1 MTGIPSTRSIARTSA
16 RYPQPVIAFWLLAL
30 VLAAIAAT
38 HLQLDTTASFTNK
51 PESVRGRE
59 LLLQGFHS
67 DNPAIETLI
76 VRSDTSTVD
85 DPVFQAT
92 VQDIVRRLTERSHL
106 IDAVVTYYHLEA
118 LGHPAARSM
127 VSPDRHAMLVRVQM
141 AGTVEQMS
149 GRAEEYEALVRGLAR
164 PGFEVLSLGSI
175 TVHHEFN
182 QVAESDLRRGEA
194 IGLPIALL
202 VLIAVFGALVA
213 AGVPVILSIVSIVIA
228 LGLTTFVGRFVD
240 LSLYVVNMI
249 TMIGLAIGID
259 YALFIISR
267 YREERSKGLAVVDA
281 VGNAG
286 ATAGKA
292 VLFSGMTVVLTLAG
306 LVFLPTNIFRSLGAG
321 AVVVVLV
328 AMLAMLTLV
337 PALLGLLGDR
347 IDWPRRRGTQPMTTS
362 MLSKQGAGSAGR
374 VGFWWRITHLIM
386 ARPLL
391 SAAAAGLVLVALA
404 LPSFDLQRGSADNL
418 STLPDGEVKRAY
430 QALARDFPTGLLD
443 PIEIAVDGQRTPE
456 SEAAIARLIERMR
469 QTPPFTPAVEV
480 EWTTAGDLAVIRVP
494 LAVDP
499 SSLEAIQAVKTL
511 RGELI
516 PAAFNGVPAR
526 VYVTGSSA
534 FNTDFLD
541 LMDRVTPWIFA
552 FVLSLSFML
561 LLIAFRS
568 IVIPAKAILLNLLS
582 VGAAYGTL
590 AIVFQKGIGN
600 ELFGFTH
607 TPVIEAWVPIF
618 LFCILFGLSMD
629 YHVFLLSRIQEHYL
643 LTGSNREAV
652 AAGLTATGRLIS
664 GAALIMIVVFAG
676 FASGRLVVFQQ
687 LGFGLAVAVLLD
699 VTVIR
704 TVLVPATMAVLGRF
718 NWYLPAWLRWLP
730 DLRIEGPRRVPAYE
744 PALATDPSG
753 E

>member
-1 MTGIPSTRSIARTSA
+1 MLGTPSARSIARASA
-16 RYPQPVIAFWLLAL
+16 RHPWRVLSLWLLAL
-30 VLAAIAAT
+30 ILAAAAMT
-38 HLQLDTTASFTNK
+38 SLRLDSTANFTNK

-59 LLLQGFHS
+59 LLLQRFHS

-76 VRSDTSTVD
+76 IRSQTATVD
-85 DPVFQAT
+85 DPAFQAA
-92 VQDIVRRLTERSHL
+92 VQEIVHRLTERPYL
-106 IDAVVTYYHLEA
+106 VDAVITYYHLKA
-118 LGHPAARSM
+118 LGHPTAESM

-141 AGTVEQMS
+141 AGTVEQLS
-149 GRAEEYEALVRGLAR
+149 GHAEEYEALVRELAR
-164 PGFEVLSLGSI
+164 PGFQVLSLGSI

-202 VLIAVFGALVA
+202 VLVIVFGALVA
-213 AGVPVILSIVSIVIA
+213 AGVPVILSIVSIIIA
-228 LGLTTFVGRFVD
+228 LGLTAIIGRFVD

-267 YREERSKGLAVVDA
+267 YREERSKGLPVVNAVE
-281 VGNAG
+281 NAG

-328 AMLAMLTLV
+328 AMAAMLTLV

-347 IDWPRRRGTQPMTTS
+347 IDWPRLHSTRALRRAAQP
-362 MLSKQGAGSAGR
+362 KQGVAPAGIGI
-374 VGFWWRITHLIM
+374 WWRITHLIM

-391 SAAAAGLVLVALA
+391 SAAAAGLVLVGLA
-404 LPSFDLQRGSADNL
+404 LPSLDLQRGSADNL
-418 STLPDGEVKRAY
+418 STLPEGEVKHAY
-430 QALARDFPTGLLD
+430 QALARDFPSGLLD
-443 PIEIAVDGQRTPE
+443 PIEIAIDGQRTPQ
-456 SEAAIARLIERMR
+456 SEAAIAALVERIR

-480 EWTTAGDLAVIRVP
+480 QWTTAGDLAVIRVP

-499 SSLEAIQAVKTL
+499 ASPEAIQAVRTL

-516 PAAFNGVPAR
+516 PAAFNGVPAQ

-541 LMDRVTPWIFA
+541 LVDRFTPWIFA
-552 FVLSLSFML
+552 FVLSLSFIL

-590 AIVFQKGIGN
+590 TIVFQKGIGN
-600 ELFGFTH
+600 ELLGFTH

-618 LFCILFGLSMD
+618 LFCVLFGLSMD

-676 FASGRLVVFQQ
+676 FASGRLIVFQQ

-699 VTVIR
+699 ATIIR

-718 NWYLPAWLRWLP
+718 NWYLPAWLSWLP
-730 DLRIEGPRRVPAYE
+730 DLRIEGPRRPPAHE
-744 PALATDPSG
+744 PALATGPSG

>member
-1 MTGIPSTRSIARTSA
+1 MLGTPSARSIARASA
-16 RYPQPVIAFWLLAL
+16 RHPWRVIGLWLLAL
-30 VLAAIAAT
+30 ILAATAMT
-38 HLQLDTTASFTNK
+38 DLRLDSTASFTNK

-59 LLLQGFHS
+59 LLLQRFHS

-76 VRSDTSTVD
+76 VRSETATVD
-85 DPVFQAT
+85 DPAFQAT
-92 VQDIVRRLTERSHL
+92 VQEIVRRLTERPHL
-106 IDAVVTYYHLEA
+106 VDAVITYYHLKA
-118 LGHPAARSM
+118 LGHPTAESM

-141 AGTVEQMS
+141 AGTVEQLS
-149 GRAEEYEALVRGLAR
+149 GHAEEYEVLVRELAR

-213 AGVPVILSIVSIVIA
+213 AGVPVILSIVSIIIA
-228 LGLTTFVGRFVD
+228 LGLTTFIGRFVD

-267 YREERSKGLAVVDA
+267 YREERSKGLAVADA

-292 VLFSGMTVVLTLAG
+292 VLFSRMTVVLTLAG

-328 AMLAMLTLV
+328 AMAAMLTLV

-347 IDWPRRRGTQPMTTS
+347 IDWPRLRGARALRRAAQP
-362 MLSKQGAGSAGR
+362 KQGVAPAGIGI
-374 VGFWWRITHLIM
+374 WWRITRLIM

-391 SAAAAGLVLVALA
+391 SAAAAGLVLVGLA
-404 LPSFDLQRGSADNL
+404 LPSLDLRRGSAL

-443 PIEIAVDGQRTPE
+443 PLEIALDGQRTPE
-456 SEAAIARLIERMR
+456 SEAAIARLVERMR

-480 EWTTAGDLAVIRVP
+480 QWTTAGDLAVIRVP

-499 SSLEAIQAVKTL
+499 ASPEAIQAVRTL

-516 PAAFNGVPAR
+516 PAAFNGVPAQ

-541 LMDRVTPWIFA
+541 LVDRFTPWIFA
-552 FVLSLSFML
+552 FVLSLSFIL

-590 AIVFQKGIGN
+590 TIVFQKGIGN
-600 ELFGFTH
+600 ELLGFTH

-618 LFCILFGLSMD
+618 LFCVLFGLSMD

-676 FASGRLVVFQQ
+676 FASGRLIVFQQ

-699 VTVIR
+699 ATVIR

-718 NWYLPAWLRWLP
+718 NWYLPAWLSWLL
-730 DLRIEGPRRVPAYE
+730 DLRIEGPRRLPAHE
-744 PALATDPSG
+744 PALATGPSG

>member
-1 MTGIPSTRSIARTSA
+1 MLGTPSARSIAKASA
-16 RYPQPVIAFWLLAL
+16 RHPWRVLSLWLLAL
-30 VLAAIAAT
+30 ILAAAAIT
-38 HLQLDTTASFTNK
+38 SLRLDSTANFTNK

-59 LLLQGFHS
+59 LLLQRFHS

-76 VRSDTSTVD
+76 VRSETATVD
-85 DPVFQAT
+85 DPAFQAA
-92 VQDIVRRLTERSHL
+92 VQEIVRRLTERPYLVDTVITYDHL
-106 IDAVVTYYHLEA
+106 KA
-118 LGHPAARSM
+118 LGHPKAESM

-141 AGTVEQMS
+141 AGTVEQLS
-149 GRAEEYEALVRGLAR
+149 GHAEEYKALVRELAR
-164 PGFEVLSLGSI
+164 PGFQVLSLGSI

-182 QVAESDLRRGEA
+182 QVAEADLRRGEA

-202 VLIAVFGALVA
+202 VLVIVFGALVA
-213 AGVPVILSIVSIVIA
+213 AGVPVILSIVSIIIA
-228 LGLTTFVGRFVD
+228 LGLTAIIGHFVD

-259 YALFIISR
+259 YALFLISR
-267 YREERSKGLAVVDA
+267 YREERSKGLPVVDA
-281 VGNAG
+281 VENAG

-328 AMLAMLTLV
+328 AMAAMLTLV

-347 IDWPRRRGTQPMTTS
+347 IDWPRLRGTRALKRAAQP
-362 MLSKQGAGSAGR
+362 KQGVAPAGIGN
-374 VGFWWRITHLIM
+374 WWRITHLIM

-391 SAAAAGLVLVALA
+391 SAAAAGLVLVGLA
-404 LPSFDLQRGSADNL
+404 LPSLDLQRGSADNL
-418 STLPDGEVKRAY
+418 STLPEGEAKHAY
-430 QALARDFPTGLLD
+430 QALARDFPSGLLD
-443 PIEIAVDGQRTPE
+443 PIEIAIDGQRTPQ
-456 SEAAIARLIERMR
+456 SEAAIAALVEPIR
-469 QTPPFTPAVEV
+469 QTPPFTPAIEV
-480 EWTTAGDLAVIRVP
+480 QWTTAGDLAVIRLP

-499 SSLEAIQAVKTL
+499 ASPEAIQAVRTL
-511 RGELI
+511 RGELV
-516 PAAFNGVPAR
+516 PAAFNGVPAQ

-541 LMDRVTPWIFA
+541 LVDRFTRWIFA
-552 FVLSLSFML
+552 FVLTLSFIL

-590 AIVFQKGIGN
+590 TIVFQKGIGN
-600 ELFGFTH
+600 ELLGFTH

-618 LFCILFGLSMD
+618 LFCVLFGLSMD

-676 FASGRLVVFQQ
+676 FASGRLIVFQQ

-699 VTVIR
+699 ATVIR

-718 NWYLPAWLRWLP
+718 NWYLPAWLSWLP
-730 DLRIEGPRRVPAYE
+730 D
-744 PALATDPSG
+744 
-753 E
+753 